1 MTEDLKSPSTLPFPY
16 DRLCFARILVGSL
29 HVSIS
34 LLKQIA
40 SFFALTHTKEEEEA
54 KKKDNASPFL
64 NTTSI
69 PHFETEI
76 PLHSAH
82 LAPQTTDVPT

>member
-1 MTEDLKSPSTLPFPY
+1 MPEDLKSPSTLPSPY

-40 SFFALTHTKEEEEA
+40 SSIALTHTKEEEG
-54 KKKDNASPFL
+54 KKGQQLTILEHHFNSPF
-64 NTTSI
+64 
-69 PHFETEI
+69 
-76 PLHSAH
+76 
-82 LAPQTTDVPT
+82 

>member
-1 MTEDLKSPSTLPFPY
+1 MPEDLKSPSTLPSPY

-40 SFFALTHTKEEEEA
+40 SFFALTHTKEEEG
-54 KKKDNASPFL
+54 KKKDNDSPFL

>member
-1 MTEDLKSPSTLPFPY
+1 MPEDLKSPSTLPSPY

-40 SFFALTHTKEEEEA
+40 SFIALTHAKEEEA
-54 KKKDNASPFL
+54 QKKGQQLTILEHHFNSPF
-64 NTTSI
+64 
-69 PHFETEI
+69 
-76 PLHSAH
+76 
-82 LAPQTTDVPT
+82 